1 MVRGKRAGSRED
13 SDIVEHGRNGRYL
26 LAAIGMESR
35 GAMPAPEGA
44 NEEWLPENLM
54 KNLTDS
60 RPYQAPER
68 DCTRR
73 ILFWTV
79 VAALAVR
86 LVVVG
91 FVYPGFLDPG
101 RDHWE
106 FGYETGKIAR
116 SIVLG
121 QGFSN
126 PMYWTNSGPTAE
138 IAPVFP
144 YLLAG
149 IMAVLGIYT
158 KASALAMLALNSL
171 FSALTCIPIFFLA
184 KRTFGLREARWAAWI
199 WAFFPYA
206 VYYSADSMWDHALT
220 GLLLACLL
228 LLALHLQSS
237 TRLWE
242 WAGFGLLWGFS
253 ALTNPVVLGTL
264 PFLAGWVCY
273 RLRRQGRSWRFPAG
287 TAVFA
292 VIIALAPWLIRNYRA
307 FHQPVFLK
315 DGFPIVFLDGNFGD
329 TLHWWNGALDPCG
342 SAAELAEFQRV
353 GEQAYMGEK
362 RRQMFAL
369 IKSEPGMILWRSV
382 RRFVYMWTGYWSLRR
397 EYLREEPFDPPNIV
411 FCSAFTLLAVLGLSK
426 AFRRNPEKAMPY
438 VLVLVVYPMIY
449 YFTHSDIAYR
459 HPLDPEIVILGS
471 YAVVSWLRARQGSE
485 SRSRLP
491 RTDMEPS
498 LTSGTEVGC

>member
-1 MVRGKRAGSRED
+1 M
-13 SDIVEHGRNGRYL
+13 
-26 LAAIGMESR
+26 
-35 GAMPAPEGA
+35 APR
-44 NEEWLPENLM
+44 NLM
-54 KNLTDS
+54 KNPTDS
-60 RPYQAPER
+60 SLYQADQDR
-68 DCTRR
+68 TRR
-73 ILFWTV
+73 ALFWTV
-79 VAALAVR
+79 VAALVVR

-126 PMYWTNSGPTAE
+126 PLYSINSGPTAE

-149 IMAVLGIYT
+149 IMAVFGVYT
-158 KASALAMLALNSL
+158 KASALAMLTLNSL
-171 FSALTCIPIFFLA
+171 FSALTCVPIFFLA
-184 KRTFGLREARWAAWI
+184 KRSFGAREARWAAWI

-228 LLALHLQSS
+228 LIALHLESS

-273 RLRRQGRSWRFPAG
+273 RLHRGKRNWRIPAV
-287 TAVFA
+287 TAAFA
-292 VIIALAPWLIRNYRA
+292 VIIALAPWLIRNYRT

-315 DGFPIVFLDGNFGD
+315 DGFPLVFLDGNFGN
-329 TLHWWNGALDPCG
+329 TLHWWNGTLDPCG

-397 EYLREEPFDPPNIV
+397 EYLREEPFDPPNII
-411 FCSAFTLLAVLGLSK
+411 FCSACTLLAVIGLRQTLRK
-426 AFRRNPEKAMPY
+426 TREGAMPY
-438 VLVLVVYPMIY
+438 LLVLLVYPMVY

-471 YAVVSWLRARQGSE
+471 CAVVSWLRAREGSE
-485 SRSRLP
+485 SQSLLRR
-491 RTDMEPS
+491 RDMELS
-498 LTSGTEVGC
+498 LTSKTGMGC